1 MIPFKRIDH
10 ILINVPLGKLEEAE
24 DFYGNTLNLQLIPNE
39 IPFKA
44 LWFSVAKIELHITE
58 EAPPLG
64 LSERHPAFEVTDLKA
79 TKDFLQSKG
88 IEISYSTKIEGRE
101 RLFFRDPFG
110 NRFELIEFL

>member
-10 ILINVPLGKLEEAE
+10 ILINVPIGKLAEAG
-24 DFYGNTLNLQLIPNE
+24 DFYQNVLELPIILSE
-39 IPFKA
+39 RPFEA
-44 LWFSVAKIELHITE
+44 LWFKVANIELHITE
-58 EAPPLG
+58 EPPLG
-64 LSERHPAFEVTDLKA
+64 LSGRHPAFEVTDLK
-79 TKDFLQSKG
+79 TTEDFLRSKG